1 MTTHRGR
8 RDRPRLGRSL
18 ALPAGELPGSNGA
31 STSWSPCLTRFES
44 LAKCNQFNYK
54 PSMRSLITLIVIAA
68 FAAVPLARAADTTPS
83 PSPEASASPAKK
95 HAKKSTAT
103 TSPSPAPSPAAATG
117 TPAAKHKA
125 PEPQATQAP
134 GGGNG
139 QVWVNTETHV
149 YHKEGSKW
157 YGKTKKGK
165 YMSEA
170 DAVKEGDKPAKNE
183 KQ

>member
-1 MTTHRGR
+1 MKTLPSAIKFPR
-8 RDRPRLGRSL
+8 RS
-18 ALPAGELPGSNGA
+18 
-31 STSWSPCLTRFES
+31 
-44 LAKCNQFNYK
+44 
-54 PSMRSLITLIVIAA
+54 SMRSLIILIVIAA
-68 FAAVPLARAADTTPS
+68 FAAVPLVRAADTTPS

-95 HAKKSTAT
+95 HSKKA
-103 TSPSPAPSPAAATG
+103 AAAAATATPASG
-117 TPAAKHKA
+117 AAAAGATPATKQTPAAKQHKA

-165 YMSEA
+165 YMNEA

-183 KQ
+183 KE

>member
-1 MTTHRGR
+1 
-8 RDRPRLGRSL
+8 
-18 ALPAGELPGSNGA
+18 
-31 STSWSPCLTRFES
+31 
-44 LAKCNQFNYK
+44 
-54 PSMRSLITLIVIAA
+54 MRSLIILIVIAA
-68 FAAVPLARAADTTPS
+68 FAAVPLVRAADTTPS
-83 PSPEASASPAKK
+83 PSPEASATPAKK
-95 HAKKSTAT
+95 HSKK
-103 TSPSPAPSPAAATG
+103 AAAAAAASATPASNPATAG
-117 TPAAKHKA
+117 ATPAAKEHKA
-125 PEPQATQAP
+125 PAPQATQAP

-165 YMSEA
+165 YMTEA

>member
-1 MTTHRGR
+1 MHGR
-8 RDRPRLGRSL
+8 YPRVIIKL
-18 ALPAGELPGSNGA
+18 AIASPVSKALSNA
-31 STSWSPCLTRFES
+31 TNFIT
-44 LAKCNQFNYK
+44 K
-54 PSMRSLITLIVIAA
+54 PNMRSLITLIVIAA
-68 FAAVPLARAADTTPS
+68 FAAVPLVRAADTTPS

-95 HAKKSTAT
+95 HAKKSTAA
-103 TSPSPAPSPAAATG
+103 TSPSPATSPAAAAET
-117 TPAAKHKA
+117 AKHKA

-149 YHKEGSKW
+149 FHKEGSKW
-157 YGKTKKGK
+157 YGRTKKGK

>member
-1 MTTHRGR
+1 MK
-8 RDRPRLGRSL
+8 
-18 ALPAGELPGSNGA
+18 ALPRAISFPRRN
-31 STSWSPCLTRFES
+31 
-44 LAKCNQFNYK
+44 N
-54 PSMRSLITLIVIAA
+54 MRSLIALIVMAA
-68 FAAVPLARAADTTPS
+68 FATVPLIRAADTTPS
-83 PSPEASASPAKK
+83 PSPEATATPGKK
-95 HAKKSTAT
+95 HAKKSTAAAT
-103 TSPSPAPSPAAATG
+103 ATPAASPAAGAA
-117 TPAAKHKA
+117 TPAAKTHKA

-165 YMSEA
+165 YLSEA

>member
-1 MTTHRGR
+1 
-8 RDRPRLGRSL
+8 
-18 ALPAGELPGSNGA
+18 
-31 STSWSPCLTRFES
+31 
-44 LAKCNQFNYK
+44 
-54 PSMRSLITLIVIAA
+54 MRSLIILIVIAA
-68 FAAVPLARAADTTPS
+68 FAAVPLVRAADTTPS
-83 PSPEASASPAKK
+83 PSPEASATPAKK
-95 HAKKSTAT
+95 HSKKA
-103 TSPSPAPSPAAATG
+103 AAAAPAAASATPASNPATAG
-117 TPAAKHKA
+117 ATPAAKEHKA
-125 PEPQATQAP
+125 PAPQATQAP

-165 YMSEA
+165 YMTEA